1 MNYIKTNLDSAYK
14 QALDF
19 AGSHYENFPVIS
31 FLIPRNLRKHIAIIY
46 QFARNADDFA
56 DEDNLTSE
64 IRIKKLNTF
73 EKNFVEALKGN
84 YKNNFWEAL
93 ENTIRIFNLT
103 PQYFSDLL
111 TAFKQDIAQHSYE
124 TKQDLMNYCKYSANP
139 VGRIILE
146 FFDIRDAESF
156 EYSDA
161 ICTALQLTNF
171 YQDISIDYLKSRI
184 YIPKEDMRK
193 FGVTE
198 KIFELKENNS
208 NFKKLLNYEITETEK
223 LFREGKKLLNKLPL
237 KLKYEITWTI
247 LGGEKILRK
256 IKKNNYN
263 VFHRRPTLAKKD
275 FIEIFFRSFI
285 SAE

>member
-1 MNYIKTNLDSAYK
+1 MDSAYK

-56 DEDNLTSE
+56 DEGNLTPE
-64 IRIKKLNTF
+64 IRIKKLNGF
-73 EKNFVEALKGN
+73 EKDFIEALKGN
-84 YKNNFWEAL
+84 YKNYFWEAL
-93 ENTIRIFNLT
+93 ENTIGIFNLT

-111 TAFKQDIAQHSYE
+111 TAFKQDVTQHSYE
-124 TKQDLMNYCKYSANP
+124 TKHDLMNYCKYSANP

-146 FFDIRDAESF
+146 FFNIRDTESF

-171 YQDISIDYLKSRI
+171 YQDISIDYLKDRI

-193 FGVTE
+193 FGVTG

-208 NFKKLLNYEITETEK
+208 NFKKLLNYEIAETEK
-223 LFREGKKLLNKLPL
+223 LFRKGKKLLNRLPL
-237 KLKYEITWTI
+237 RLKYEIIWTI
-247 LGGEKILRK
+247 LGGEKILQK
-256 IKKNNYN
+256 IEKINCN
-263 VFHRRPTLAKKD
+263 VLNLRPTLTKKD

>member
-1 MNYIKTNLDSAYK
+1 MDSVYK
-14 QALDF
+14 RALDF

-31 FLIPRNLRKHIAIIY
+31 FLIPRNLKKHIAIIY

-56 DEDNLTSE
+56 DEGNLTSE
-64 IRIKKLNTF
+64 IRIKKLNDF
-73 EKNFVEALKGN
+73 EKDFIEALKGN
-84 YKNNFWEAL
+84 HKNDFWEAL
-93 ENTIRIFNLT
+93 ENTIRVFSLT
-103 PQYFSDLL
+103 PQYFFDLL
-111 TAFKQDIAQHSYE
+111 TAFKQDVAQHSYE
-124 TKQDLMNYCKYSANP
+124 TKYDLMNYCKYSANP

-146 FFDIRDAESF
+146 FFNIRDTESF
-156 EYSDA
+156 QYSDA

-171 YQDISIDYLKSRI
+171 YQDISIDYLKDRI
-184 YIPKEDMRK
+184 YIPKEDMQK

-208 NFKKLLNYEITETEK
+208 NFKNLLNYEITETEK
-223 LFREGKKLLNKLPL
+223 LFRKGKKLLNRLPL
-237 KLKYEITWTI
+237 RLKYEITWTI

-256 IKKNNYN
+256 IEKINYN
-263 VFHRRPTLAKKD
+263 VLNYRPTLTKKD